1 MWRKGE
7 GLRSMAGFGVAE
19 GGSAARSSLSVALPQ
34 AGGAMCGYHGKR
46 RARSLTG
53 GVDSLLDVRGESV
66 VLLASLPSGD
76 LQGDGVEGVLV
87 PRGVATH
94 HGGDV
99 CTVTCHRWPPFH
111 VRLSCYRHR
120 TARQRHIPQ
129 CRAGIALTPTS
140 RSCLLR
146 TKRLSRCSD
155 LLGEEMRPGWFMWLL
170 GSVDQKNRVVLFRS
184 A

>member
-87 PRGVATH
+87 AGGV
-94 HGGDV
+94 
-99 CTVTCHRWPPFH
+99 TVR
-111 VRLSCYRHR
+111 RDL
-120 TARQRHIPQ
+120 PQ
-129 CRAGIALTPTS
+129 
-140 RSCLLR
+140 
-146 TKRLSRCSD
+146 
-155 LLGEEMRPGWFMWLL
+155 
-170 GSVDQKNRVVLFRS
+170 VLFGGVGDYGVFS
-184 A
+184 GI